1 MQGGEHTFSIG
12 IGENKTETLGESVIP
27 SRNSTL
33 VHDILWFVVYL
44 PVIIGI
50 PGNIVTILVANM
62 SHNKKRCTSVYM
74 MGLAIADTA
83 ILIQQLEQ
91 LALRYVPLEVWTPE
105 GYMIG

>member
-1 MQGGEHTFSIG
+1 MQGGEHTFYIG
-12 IGENKTETLGESVIP
+12 IGENKTETLGESITI
-27 SRNSTL
+27 RTSTL

-44 PVIIGI
+44 PVIIGV

-91 LALRYVPLEVWTPE
+91 LALRYVPLEVWTSE